1 MTDFMLQND
10 NLEFYIEKVKKRVQ
24 YNIEKNN
31 ADPVMF
37 PHEIIKIDAELM
49 FLDNFKRHIQKHN
62 NDHQINPSSQ
72 QPKWCEEFLK
82 IIEEKQKYFTEEKFK
97 IWGNL
102 IQQ

>member
-1 MTDFMLQND
+1 MLQND
-10 NLEFYIEKVKKRVQ
+10 NLEFYIEKVKKLVE

-37 PHEIIKIDAELM
+37 PNEIIKIDAELM
-49 FLDNFKRHIQKHN
+49 FLDNLKRHIQKHN
-62 NDHQINPSSQ
+62 NEHQVNPSSQ
-72 QPKWCEEFLK
+72 QPKWCVEFLK